1 MFTSRSFEFGHRA
14 LGQARPIGGA
24 RVERGHTTSLPS
36 KDRFQLGDRCAVI
49 GRPGRAD
56 LADAVGTLV
65 HASQPARVAE
75 EVTSLDQLLAGGRL
89 SWRPDSTRSSH
100 MTQSQVNEDRRR
112 SGG

>member
-75 EVTSLDQLLAGGRL
+75 EVTERLLGKRSPTGTAYEREFAC
-89 SWRPDSTRSSH
+89 WRPSWTASP
-100 MTQSQVNEDRRR
+100 RRR
-112 SGG
+112 PV